1 MRTIILLLALLAAA
15 LRPDAAS
22 AHAHLDHAVPAVGS
36 TVTTA
41 PPDLTLWF
49 TQNLEPAFSTVQVTD
64 ANGTSVGDGAAAITD
79 NTMHIGLK
87 PLNAGTYKVHWH
99 AVSVDTHT
107 TEGDFTFTVGGP

>member
-1 MRTIILLLALLAAA
+1 MRIIILLLALFATA
-15 LRPDAAS
+15 LHPDVAS
-22 AHAHLDHAVPAVGS
+22 AHAHLDHALPAVGS

-64 ANGTSVGDGAAAITD
+64 ANGAKVDDGAAAISG

-87 PLNAGTYKVHWH
+87 PLNSGTYKVHWH
-99 AVSVDTHT
+99 AVSVDTHI
-107 TEGDFTFTVGGP
+107 TEGDFTFTVGGQ